1 MMAVEEFFA
10 RGHANITA
18 KHATTLEIT
27 KEINLTKNGDC
38 IIAVG
43 ATKGLAE
50 LSETFRIL
58 CANDNAKILL
68 EINAADIV
76 EIVQGRGSS
85 SLTLSHREDIVTRK
99 SSYVTDRTL
108 IIGADKAARDI
119 NRKLVRAL
127 RSPDTSV
134 RIRLTVHNSITG
146 SECPSRSAPF
156 REKFLV

>member
-27 KEINLTKNGDC
+27 KEATLTKNGDC

-43 ATKGLAE
+43 AAKGLLE
-50 LSETFRIL
+50 LSETFRAL
-58 CANDNAKILL
+58 CVNDNAKIRL
-68 EINAADIV
+68 EINVADIT

-85 SLTLSHREDIVTRK
+85 SFTLSHRDDIVTRK
-99 SSYVTDRTL
+99 ASHVTDRTL
-108 IIGADKAARDI
+108 IIGADKAALDL

-127 RSPDTSV
+127 QSPNTSA
-134 RIRLTVHNSITG
+134 RIRLTVYNPIIEFGRQLQSV
-146 SECPSRSAPF
+146 PF
-156 REKFLV
+156 EEKSHV